1 MGVKFGFP
9 FTHFAGRRRPYLSAY
24 FGFGYFFSGP
34 NPLWKPFS
42 LNLFVA
48 VGLLADAAFPV
59 WVVLANLAILRML
72 GLCTE
77 FGRLDPLTPWTAVFR
92 VAIFL

>member
-24 FGFGYFFSGP
+24 FGFGYFFSGS
-34 NPLWKPFS
+34 NPLWKPAN
-42 LNLFVA
+42 LNLLIA
-48 VGLLADAAFPV
+48 VRFFAYTALPV
-59 WVVLANLAILRML
+59 WVVLAKLAIFCML

-77 FGRLDPLTPWTAVFR
+77 FGRLDPLTSLTAVFR
-92 VAIFL
+92 VAIFF